1 MITIRK
7 ATIDDLPAIKELNKR
22 IFIKNPKYDND
33 AVENFAHTP
42 QGEKYFKE
50 AIRSKK
56 GCFLIA
62 EEGGQMVG
70 YANGEEKEASYRK
83 SRYFEID
90 NLGVIPGKK
99 RLGIGKKMLSAIT
112 NWVKKKG
119 FQKIYLNCYAKNEEA
134 LNFYRSDGYSEI
146 DICLEKKISE

>member
-7 ATIDDLPAIKELNKR
+7 ATINDLPAIKELNKQ
-22 IFIKNPKYDND
+22 IFINNPKYDND
-33 AVENFAHTP
+33 AVEDFAHTP

-62 EEGGQMVG
+62 EENEQMIG

-83 SRYFEID
+83 SKYFEID
-90 NLGVIPGKK
+90 NLGVILEKK
-99 RLGIGKKMLSAIT
+99 KQGIGKKILNAIT
-112 NWVKKKG
+112 NWAKKKG
-119 FQKIYLNCYAKNEEA
+119 FQKIYLNCYVKNEKA
-134 LNFYRSDGYSEI
+134 LNFYRSNGYSEI